1 MGTLG
6 NKPVTTFQAL
16 EKQSI
21 TGNAGTTYALDHSVT
36 NANDLEVFVNNV
48 RQEPTTAYTI
58 SGQNIVMSEAIAS
71 TDSFYVIY
79 QSQAFSKAVP
89 VDTSITTAMLQD
101 DAVTSAKL
109 QNSAVT
115 DAKIG
120 TMAASKLTGALPAI
134 SGASLSATGG
144 IKSVQLFASAGSHT
158 YTKPSGVS
166 KVRVIVTGGGGGGGG
181 HGAANDYGAGGG
193 AGGTSIKLIDVTSI
207 STVAVNV
214 GAAGTA
220 GSAGGDN
227 GGGGGGSS
235 FGSHATGNG
244 GDGGYHGNAGP
255 VKGGDGGSAS
265 GGHIN
270 ITGGD
275 GINGVDNDFV
285 PSGNN
290 YRSSYGNGGSSYWGG
305 GGRGSAYNQGPQAG
319 KAYGSGGGGSGS
331 PASSFNGGAGM
342 NGVVFVEEFS

>member
-89 VDTSITTAMLQD
+89 VDTSITTAMLQ
-101 DAVTSAKL
+101 
-109 QNSAVT
+109 NSAVT

-120 TMAASKLTGALPAI
+120 AMAASKLTGALPAI
-134 SGASLSATGG
+134 SGASLTATGG

-166 KVRVIVTGGGGGGGG
+166 KVRVIVTGGGGGGAG

-193 AGGTSIKLIDVTSI
+193 AGGTANKLIDVTSI
-207 STVAVNV
+207 STVAINV
-214 GAAGTA
+214 GAAGAA
-220 GSAGGDN
+220 GSSGGGN
-227 GGGGGGSS
+227 GGGGSGSS

-244 GDGGYHGNAGP
+244 GTGGFHGNVGP
-255 VKGGDGGSAS
+255 VKGGDGGSAT

-275 GINGVDNDFV
+275 GNNGVDNDYV
-285 PSGNN
+285 PSGAN
-290 YRSSYGNGGSSYWGG
+290 YRSAYGKGGSSYWGG

-319 KAYGSGGGGSGS
+319 KAYGSGGGGTGS
-331 PASSFNGGAGM
+331 PAGSFNGGAGM
-342 NGVVFVEEFS
+342 HGVVFVEEFS